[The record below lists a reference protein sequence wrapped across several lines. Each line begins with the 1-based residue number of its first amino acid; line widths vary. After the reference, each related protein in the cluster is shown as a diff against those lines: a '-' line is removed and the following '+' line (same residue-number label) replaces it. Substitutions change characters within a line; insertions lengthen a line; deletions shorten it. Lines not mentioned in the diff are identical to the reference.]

1 MSALSKLLE
10 GKPLGK
16 EEWLSLITDT
26 KHAEEIREEA
36 CRKRDEIYGR
46 KIFARGLIEFTSFCR
61 NDCYYCGIR
70 CSNRNAGRYRLSSGT
85 IFETVQKGYEAGF
98 RTFVLQGGEDPYFTD
113 DRLIEIVSGIKASF
127 PDSAATLSV
136 GERSYESYEALRKAG
151 ADRYLLRHETAD
163 ESHYMKLHP
172 AYMSFSNRVRCLHD
186 LKKLGYQTGAGMMIG
201 SPYSSYETL
210 AEDMVF
216 LSELKPEMVG
226 IGPFIPHK
234 DTPFRDNERGSVELT
249 LHMLSLVRLMN
260 PHVLLPSTT
269 ALGTADNLGHI
280 KGFEAGANVIM
291 PNLTPSGEREK
302 YLLYDG
308 KKITEEEAGENIE
321 MLRRELLEHG
331 YELSLERG
339 DYR

>member
-1 MSALSKLLE
+1 
-10 GKPLGK
+10 
-16 EEWLSLITDT
+16 
-26 KHAEEIREEA
+26 
-36 CRKRDEIYGR
+36 
-46 KIFARGLIEFTSFCR
+46 
-61 NDCYYCGIR
+61 
-70 CSNRNAGRYRLSSGT
+70 
-85 IFETVQKGYEAGF
+85 
-98 RTFVLQGGEDPYFTD
+98 
-113 DRLIEIVSGIKASF
+113 
-127 PDSAATLSV
+127 
-136 GERSYESYEALRKAG
+136 
-151 ADRYLLRHETAD
+151 
-163 ESHYMKLHP
+163 
-172 AYMSFSNRVRCLHD
+172 
-186 LKKLGYQTGAGMMIG
+186 MIG

-234 DTPFRDNERGSVELT
+234 DTPFRDNERGNVELT

-269 ALGTADNLGHI
+269 ALGTADNLGHM

-308 KKITEEEAGENIE
+308 KKITDEEAGENIE
-321 MLRRELLEHG
+321 MLRKELLEHG

>member
-1 MSALSKLLE
+1 M
-10 GKPLGK
+10 
-16 EEWLSLITDT
+16 
-26 KHAEEIREEA
+26 
-36 CRKRDEIYGR
+36 
-46 KIFARGLIEFTSFCR
+46 
-61 NDCYYCGIR
+61 
-70 CSNRNAGRYRLSSGT
+70 
-85 IFETVQKGYEAGF
+85 
-98 RTFVLQGGEDPYFTD
+98 
-113 DRLIEIVSGIKASF
+113 
-127 PDSAATLSV
+127 TLSV

-172 AYMSFSNRVRCLHD
+172 ASMSFSNRVRCLHD